1 MLNASARNVKWGGSA
16 NDYHMCTCHKVIY
29 IRPQS
34 CSRPEANNENLKAK
48 AIMLGIKT
56 SSKVS

>member
-16 NDYHMCTCHKVIY
+16 NDYVHVPQGDIY

-34 CSRPEANNENLKAK
+34 CSRPEAKKEDLKAK